1 MTVKT
6 WIIKDLLS
14 VSIDFLKEKNI
25 ESPRLCAEVL
35 LAHQLNTER
44 LKLYL
49 EYDQPVCGKDLSQY
63 RAMIKRLIDGEPVQY
78 ITGIQE
84 FWSME
89 FIVNRSVLIPRPETE
104 ILLEQAIKVYSEKYM
119 DNNHDV
125 SVLDMGTGS
134 GAIAIAIA
142 SELQSA
148 KINAVDISGQALD
161 TAKLNAAK
169 HGMESR
175 IGFFQGNLFE
185 PFEIDHQ
192 YFDIIL
198 SNPPYV
204 TKKDYELLPKKIKN
218 FEPKIALESGDD
230 GLSHIR
236 IILEKAPDF
245 LKPGGWIM
253 VEMDPLQTCTA
264 LQIISSNPDYTAG
277 QVIKDYSNRDRVVI
291 ARKKTAKN
299 T

>member
-49 EYDQPVCGKDLSQY
+49 EYDQPVCEKDLSQY

-104 ILLEQAIKVYSEKYM
+104 ILLEQAIKVYSEEYM

-175 IGFFQGNLFE
+175 IGFLQGNLFE

-264 LQIISSNPDYTAG
+264 LQIINNNPDYTAG